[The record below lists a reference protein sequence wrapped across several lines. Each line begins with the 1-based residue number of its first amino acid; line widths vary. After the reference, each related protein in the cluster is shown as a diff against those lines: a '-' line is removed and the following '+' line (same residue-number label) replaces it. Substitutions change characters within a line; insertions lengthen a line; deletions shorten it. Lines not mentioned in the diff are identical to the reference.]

1 MLTKKQS
8 DILQFITAYLTE
20 HGYPPSYQEIADH
33 FRLSSRATV
42 HEHIQALRKKGYVA
56 FKEGVKRSLE
66 PTKKFIDFAKSV
78 FLPLVGTITA
88 GQPIHAIEEQ
98 ETIAIPAELVKDPM
112 NTFVLLVRGESM
124 IEEGIF
130 DGDHVIV
137 QRNPSPK
144 NGDVVVALL
153 HNEYATLKKFF
164 RETGRIRLQP
174 ANSRLKPIYV
184 KDVIIQGVVK
194 AVIRKF

>member
-88 GQPIHAIEEQ
+88 GQPIEAIEILG
-98 ETIAIPAELVKDPM
+98 ETISIP
-112 NTFVLLVRGESM
+112 NNGLVR
-124 IEEGIF
+124 I
-130 DGDHVIV
+130 
-137 QRNPSPK
+137 
-144 NGDVVVALL
+144 
-153 HNEYATLKKFF
+153 
-164 RETGRIRLQP
+164 
-174 ANSRLKPIYV
+174 
-184 KDVIIQGVVK
+184 KDYCERAAGK
-194 AVIRKF
+194 Y